1 MNRECRVPWKVVKND
16 ITEHPRSPG
25 SVQEL
30 ELEKGKAHVI
40 FSISISRP
48 PFLPLLLVGP
58 SFSPCEGIHMFS
70 FHLFSFEREREHYM
84 STI

>member
-30 ELEKGKAHVI
+30 ELEKGKAHVT
-40 FSISISRP
+40 
-48 PFLPLLLVGP
+48 LLNLY
-58 SFSPCEGIHMFS
+58 
-70 FHLFSFEREREHYM
+70 L
-84 STI
+84 